1 MVHGLWLRISEV
13 TCEYT
18 KRELV
23 AGLIAIV
30 SNRDIT
36 LYSLWL
42 KVLNVREK
50 LAKWCCTVNP

>member
-23 AGLIAIV
+23 AGSIAIV

-42 KVLNVREK
+42 KVLNVHEK
-50 LAKWCCTVNP
+50 NGEMVLYG